1 MSSYDEQV
9 LNAWEAWVA
18 ETGEAAGN
26 PDDFIVWATNK
37 KLLAATPLDMHKV
50 LRKRVSSALRK
61 AVRVNSNGI
70 TYRAKQCAI
79 MYENGQQIPMYFDTD
94 TGGTPNLRK
103 KAAHQRR
110 EAIANDVY
118 RALCDI
124 EHMREYHKED
134 IQFVLNF
141 EDDCA
146 DRRAADMLDDEADDA
161 A

>member
-1 MSSYDEQV
+1 MSNYDDQV
-9 LNAWEAWVA
+9 LKAWDAWVG

-26 PDDFIVWATNK
+26 PDDFIVWALEK
-37 KLLAATPLDMHKV
+37 KLLAPTPIDMHKIF
-50 LRKRVSSALRK
+50 RRRVSTALRR
-61 AVRVNSNGI
+61 AVRVNSKGI
-70 TYRAKQCAI
+70 SYRAKQCAI
-79 MYENGQQIPMYFDTD
+79 MVENGQQIPMYFDTD

-118 RALCDI
+118 RAVCDI
-124 EHMREYHKED
+124 EHMNEHHKES

-146 DRRAADMLDDEADDA
+146 DRRAADTLNDDIDDA